1 MAKSIV
7 QALTSQDLADL
18 FRNESSINNDG
29 SVTFTRRGVSRL
41 VGLSHPSILRILK
54 NIESNSETLKASEY
68 LQPYMGQVFEGGTLP
83 EEFVYDLISFYAES
97 QDIQHSAANLR
108 CSKLLRLVGR
118 VGFRQSVHIANGW
131 RSDRSATQ
139 QLAWKYILDEPRK
152 WSAQFPDSYYN
163 ELARLTNIHPKGSQR
178 PHYWANLTNEFV
190 YGYLPKEV
198 EDGVRQAKLANATN
212 DKLHQFLKPDGLEM
226 LQNHLNALMVLMS
239 SVSAIDDLRKL
250 VRGRFSG
257 SYQLALKLD

>member
-7 QALTSQDLADL
+7 QALTQQELLDL
-18 FRNESSINNDG
+18 FRKEANIDNDG
-29 SVTFTRRGVSRL
+29 KVEFTRRGVARL
-41 VGLSHPSILRILK
+41 VGKDKTTIHNLLEKCGGAK
-54 NIESNSETLKASEY
+54 NGENTIPKS
-68 LQPYMGQVFEGGTLP
+68 LQPFASMDFSGGGKIDDKVVWGIVSHYARKGD
-83 EEFVYDLISFYAES
+83 ERCQDL
-97 QDIQHSAANLR
+97 QDVIGAIGLRVTVQNAQHW
-108 CSKLLRLVGR
+108 
-118 VGFRQSVHIANGW
+118 Q
-131 RSDRSATQ
+131 SDRSATQ

-198 EDGVRQAKLANATN
+198 KDGVRQAKLANATN

>member
-18 FRNESSINNDG
+18 FRKESNIDNHG
-29 SVTFTRRGVSRL
+29 KVEFTRRGVARL
-41 VGLSHPSILRILK
+41 VGLSQPSIQRILK
-54 NIESNSETLKASEY
+54 TIELGGGSEIASEY
-68 LQPYMGQVFEGGTLP
+68 LQPYAGQSFEGDTLP
-83 EEFVYDLISFYAES
+83 EDLVYDLISFYAES
-97 QDIQHSAANLR
+97 SDIRHSAANLR

-131 RSDRSATQ
+131 QSDRSATQ

-198 EDGVRQAKLANATN
+198 KDGVRQAKLANATN

-239 SVSAIDDLRKL
+239 SVSAINDLRKL